1 MSNDKDLYTRTDTF
15 NKEGSST
22 NNSEVGPSDITFVNG
37 LKALNIGTTENNGLV
52 LPDIKSGF
60 NLNDLAKAHLNQ
72 ASLTDTNTTKTDGL
86 NFKLDFNNLRIGQ
99 PKGPSNSISLT
110 AAKSSIISSTSTPPA
125 NYSISLLAK
134 EHESSID
141 KLQNQ
146 TVAIK
151 PLKENFSRKW

>member
-37 LKALNIGTTENNGLV
+37 LKALNIGTIENNGLV

-72 ASLTDTNTTKTDGL
+72 ASFTDTNTTKTDGL
-86 NFKLDFNNLRIGQ
+86 NFKLDFNNL
-99 PKGPSNSISLT
+99 
-110 AAKSSIISSTSTPPA
+110 PP
-125 NYSISLLAK
+125 
-134 EHESSID
+134 HEL
-141 KLQNQ
+141 K
-146 TVAIK
+146 
-151 PLKENFSRKW
+151 LKEGCHVMIIRNIKSPIMMNGTRAIVKYLGKHIIEA